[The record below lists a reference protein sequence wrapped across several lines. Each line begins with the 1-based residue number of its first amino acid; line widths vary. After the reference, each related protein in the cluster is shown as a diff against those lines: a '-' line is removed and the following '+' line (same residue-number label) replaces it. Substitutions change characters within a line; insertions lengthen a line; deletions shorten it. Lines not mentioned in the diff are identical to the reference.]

1 MATLPREVDTL
12 VLGGGT
18 TGSVVAG
25 LLAERSAGSV
35 LVLEAGPDYGPHDS
49 GRWPGDLLNAA
60 ELGRSHEWG
69 LTSERTYADRVVPF
83 QRARVIGGCS
93 SHNGCAAIW
102 GHRADYD
109 ALAAATGESGWSTGA
124 LQPLFAAANRR
135 MRVVE
140 YRASDATPFHAAALQ
155 AAAATGIPIGG
166 DLNDLDDPV
175 RMALSPS
182 NVPGGTRW
190 NAAFAYLDPVRH
202 QGNLRI
208 VGGMLVDR
216 LILDGDRVAGA
227 VAVGPDGPVEIR
239 AGRTIVAGG
248 TYGSPAILL
257 RSGIGAADELR
268 AVGVTPRHELPGVGR
283 NLHDHPAISLEYAG
297 SPALIAAMETFE
309 RDHWMPEEQTIAKL
323 RSSRCAEA
331 FDLHMYPVGG
341 RTTAGNGGWSWLMW
355 VACMTPRSRGSLRL
369 RSADPAVAP
378 LIDHRYLGDPDGH
391 DRAVLRDGMAIV
403 RDLAGPEPLAS
414 LLGAEVT
421 PGPAASD
428 NAALDRY
435 LDRNVSHYYHP
446 VGTCAMGTDRSAGA
460 VVDGRGRIHGLRD
473 GYVADCA
480 ILPTVPRANT
490 NIPAVVVGERIAG
503 WLLGES

>member
-1 MATLPREVDTL
+1 MTTLPRDVETL

-25 LLAERSAGSV
+25 LLAERGRGHV
-35 LVLEAGPDYGPHDS
+35 LVIEAGPDHGPHDS

-60 ELGRSHEWG
+60 ELGQSHDWG
-69 LTSERTYADRVVPF
+69 YSSERTYADRTVPF

-109 ALAAATGESGWSTGA
+109 ALAAVTGEPGWSTDA
-124 LQPLFAAANRR
+124 LLPFFHEANRR
-135 MRVVE
+135 MRVVH
-140 YRASDATPFHAAALQ
+140 YADADTTPFHAAAL
-155 AAAATGIPIGG
+155 AAAAAAGIPVGA

-175 RMALSPS
+175 AMALSPS

-190 NAAFAYLDPVRH
+190 NAAFAYLDPVRTR
-202 QGNLRI
+202 GNLTI
-208 VGGMLVDR
+208 AGDMLVDR
-216 LILDGDRVAGA
+216 LIIEGDRVAGA
-227 VAVGPDGPVEIR
+227 IAIGPDGPVEIR
-239 AGRTIVAGG
+239 ASRTIVAGG
-248 TYGSPAILL
+248 AYGSPAILL
-257 RSGIGAADELR
+257 RSGIGDPDEVRAA
-268 AVGVTPRHELPGVGR
+268 GVTPRHALPGVGR
-283 NLHDHPAISLEYAG
+283 NLHDHPAICLEYAG
-297 SPALIAAMETFE
+297 TPGLIAVMESFE

-323 RSSRCAEA
+323 RSSQGDAA

-341 RTTAGNGGWSWLMW
+341 RSATQPGAWSWLIW
-355 VACMTPRSRGSLRL
+355 AACMTPRSRGSVCL

-378 LIDHRYLGDPDGH
+378 LIDHRYLSDPDGH
-391 DRAVLRDGMAIV
+391 DRAVLRDGIAII
-403 RDLAGPEPLAS
+403 RDVAARSPLHE
-414 LLGAEVT
+414 LLGAEIA
-421 PGPAASD
+421 PGPAAAD
-428 NAALDRY
+428 MAALDRF
-435 LDRNVSHYYHP
+435 LDGSVSHYYHP

-490 NIPAVVVGERIAG
+490 NIPAVVIGERIAA
-503 WLLGES
+503 WLLAGA